1 MLPGEASACVSVLAF
16 AAMVGGDAA
25 LAQDFPTKA
34 ITIVLVL
41 APGTGLDAVARAY
54 GEKLAQ
60 RLGKPVVF
68 DNRPGANGIV
78 AVSALKNMPGDG
90 HALLVGTSGPLAAN
104 KFTYKH
110 LPYDPE
116 KDLVPVSLYLKS
128 PFVLIVNPALPVKS
142 VPELIKFMK
151 GRPGELSY
159 SSTGHGGAPR
169 LATEMFLQSFGLN
182 ATHVPYKNSP
192 QSIADVA
199 AGHVE
204 LAFSEAGATQVLIQE
219 GRLRALAVSS
229 LARLG
234 HLPNVP
240 TMAEATGYADF
251 EAVSWHALVAPSTTP
266 VPVVNKLHVEMNRA
280 LRMPDVRERIVSQG
294 MIPVEPGTVEENRR
308 YIAAEAK
315 KWGDLITKLGLAGS
329 Q

>member
-1 MLPGEASACVSVLAF
+1 MHAPGLLAAF
-16 AAMVGGDAA
+16 AVAA
-25 LAQDFPTKA
+25 ILYSAPARAQDYPTKA

-41 APGTGLDAVARAY
+41 APGTGLDTVARAY

-60 RLGKPVVF
+60 SLGRPVVF

-78 AVSALKNMPGDG
+78 AVSALRNMPADG
-90 HALLVGTSGPLAAN
+90 HALLVGTSGPLGAN
-104 KFTYKH
+104 RFTYRH

-151 GRPGELSY
+151 GRPGELAY

-169 LATEMFLQSFGLN
+169 LATEMFLQSFGLK

-199 AGHVE
+199 AGHVQ
-204 LAFSEAGATQVLIQE
+204 LAFAEAGATQVLIQE

-229 LARLG
+229 LARLN

-240 TMAEATGYADF
+240 TMAEATGRADF
-251 EAVSWHALVAPSTTP
+251 EAVSWHALVAPSATP
-266 VPVVNKLHVEMNRA
+266 GPVVNRLHNEMNRA
-280 LRMPDVRERIVSQG
+280 LRMPEVRQSIVSQG
-294 MIPVEPGTVEENRR
+294 MIPVEPRTVEENRQVHR
-308 YIAAEAK
+308 GRRRRSGAISSRSSGWRARR
-315 KWGDLITKLGLAGS
+315 
-329 Q
+329 

>member
-1 MLPGEASACVSVLAF
+1 MKRLGTVI
-16 AAMVGGDAA
+16 AA
-25 LAQDFPTKA
+25 LALVVQSHGPAGAQDYPTKP

-41 APGTGLDAVARAY
+41 APGTGLDTVARAY

-60 RLGKPVVF
+60 SLGKPVVF

-78 AVSALKNMPGDG
+78 AVAALKNMPADG
-90 HALLVGTSGPLAAN
+90 HALLVGTSGPLGAN
-104 KFTYKH
+104 KITYKH
-110 LPYDPE
+110 LPYDPA

-128 PFVLIVNPALPVKS
+128 PFVLIVNPSLPVKS

-151 GRPGELSY
+151 GRPGELAY

-169 LATEMFLQSFGLN
+169 LATELFLQSFGLK

-199 AGHVE
+199 AGHVQ

-219 GRLRALAVSS
+219 GRLRVLAVSS
-229 LARLG
+229 LARLN
-234 HLPNVP
+234 HLPVVP
-240 TMAEATGYADF
+240 TMAEATGRADF
-251 EAVSWHALVAPSTTP
+251 EAVSWHALVAPSATP
-266 VPVVNKLHVEMNRA
+266 PAVVNKLHVEMNRA
-280 LRMPDVRERIVSQG
+280 LRMPDVRERIVGQG
-294 MIPVEPGTVEENRR
+294 MIPVEPRTVEENRQ
-308 YIAAEAK
+308 YIAAETK
-315 KWGDLITKLGLAGS
+315 KWGDLITRLGLAGS